1 MKKMKKIRPIS
12 WKLRYRYRNQV
23 IEFMRSW
30 LGRNWGHF
38 TVQEFRNKLE
48 ETHKSVRENITRDL
62 KHNKIPD
69 HVKDYL
75 SGYFDAIR
83 NEVETEHTI
92 FSYKIFGKY
101 YSVFSGHEK
110 YGLERYDVLPR
121 EVWTHPD
128 FGLLGH
134 QIWKETK
141 EPYYGYDRNGD
152 LPKFPCMVFYQKDGV
167 VFFKIQKEESEEF
180 CSGSFPLNM
189 GKYEE
194 IMKIAKNYN
203 VSILNMEEI

>member
-1 MKKMKKIRPIS
+1 MKKIRPIS

-38 TVQEFRNKLE
+38 TAEQFRKKLE

-83 NEVETEHTI
+83 GEIEREETI
-92 FSYKIFGKY
+92 FSYKIFGKF
-101 YSVFSGHEK
+101 YSVFSGHEEK
-110 YGLERYDVLPR
+110 YGLQRYDVLPR
-121 EVWTHPD
+121 EIWTHPD
-128 FGLLGH
+128 FGLLG
-134 QIWKETK
+134 QRIWKETK
-141 EPYYGYDRNGD
+141 HPYYGYDHNGD
-152 LPKFPCMVFYQKDGV
+152 LPKFPYMSFYEKNGAVNWTIKQ
-167 VFFKIQKEESEEF
+167 EENSDLT
-180 CSGSFPLNM
+180 CSGSFPFYL

-194 IMKIAKNYN
+194 VMRIAKNYG
-203 VSILNMEEI
+203 VSIINMEEI